1 MPLPVARSKRAD
13 RTRAPVTPSG
23 RRLTLSP
30 IGFDIVLSLTQVPDG
45 LRLADLAHVIGS
57 PVSSVQTAL
66 RVLVSNGLVRR
77 EQVEPPHYRLT
88 PDHPARDELASLA
101 TVLPE
106 PAHAIG
112 VILRANPV
120 VTFAAVDSVGFIV
133 AERDDPHAF
142 PREALDRHLGLIAGS
157 RADTPAVMRASE
169 TELGRLLRV
178 AVGFAGRAAKAH
190 TIKGRAPAPTRRE
203 RGDGS
208 DTRGAG

>member
-1 MPLPVARSKRAD
+1 MTS
-13 RTRAPVTPSG
+13 SG

-30 IGFDIVLSLTQVPDG
+30 IGFDIVLSLSQVPDG
-45 LRLADLAHVIGS
+45 LRLADLAHVMGS

-66 RVLVSNGLVRR
+66 RVLVANNLVRR
-77 EQVEPPHYRLT
+77 EQVEPPRYRLS

-106 PAHAIG
+106 PGHAIG
-112 VILRANPV
+112 DE
-120 VTFAAVDSVGFIV
+120 AA
-133 AERDDPHAF
+133 AA
-142 PREALDRHLGLIAGS
+142 PREALDRHLGLVAGS

-190 TIKGRAPAPTRRE
+190 TIKGRPPVAARRE
-203 RGDGS
+203 RAEDPGRRVPG
-208 DTRGAG
+208 

>member
-1 MPLPVARSKRAD
+1 
-13 RTRAPVTPSG
+13 VTSSG

-30 IGFDIVLSLTQVPDG
+30 IGFDIVLSLSQVPDG
-45 LRLADLAHVIGS
+45 LRLADLAHVMGS

-66 RVLVSNGLVRR
+66 RVLVANELVRR
-77 EQVEPPHYRLT
+77 EPVEPPRYLLA

-106 PAHAIG
+106 PGHAIG

-120 VTFAAVDSVGFIV
+120 VTFAAVDSLGFIV
-133 AERDDPHAF
+133 AERDEPAGA
-142 PREALDRHLGLIAGS
+142 PREALDRHLELIAGS
-157 RADTPAVMRASE
+157 RAHTPAVMRASE

-190 TIKGRAPAPTRRE
+190 TIKGRPPVAARRDRE
-203 RGDGS
+203 EPGQRV
-208 DTRGAG
+208 AG

>member
-1 MPLPVARSKRAD
+1 
-13 RTRAPVTPSG
+13 VTSSA

-30 IGFDIVLSLTQVPDG
+30 IGFDIVLSLSQTPDG
-45 LRLADLAHVIGS
+45 LRLADLAHVMGS

-66 RVLVSNGLVRR
+66 RVLVANKLVTR
-77 EQVEPPHYRLT
+77 EDVDPPRYRLT

-120 VTFAAVDSVGFIV
+120 VTYAAVDGMGFIV
-133 AERDDPHAF
+133 AERDEAARAQ
-142 PREALDRHLGLIAGS
+142 REALDRHLGLVAES

-169 TELGRLLRV
+169 KELDRLMRV
-178 AVGFAGRAAKAH
+178 AVGLKARVAKAL
-190 TIKGRAPAPTRRE
+190 TIKGRPPIKRDE
-203 RGDGS
+203 PHGRGPSG
-208 DTRGAG
+208 T